1 MKRNPREHSPSFVAL
16 PFQCLLLRPVF
27 SKNKSVTNVC
37 GINVKYTRK
46 HTRTGTLRSWLQ
58 GLCHASWFAPAGGA
72 GTIWLIQPSALCLVS
87 FSAAVKV
94 CLRSTHF
101 THYFLHNFVIKTKQ
115 KKRAGTALSPKERTN
130 SLSFFPHIQEASRIS
145 SYCKSDAHLELASH
159 SPDGEHLPGERA
171 EALCPHWATDDTA
184 I

>member
-1 MKRNPREHSPSFVAL
+1 MKRSPQEHSPSFVVL
-16 PFQCLLLRPVF
+16 PFQRLLLRTVF
-27 SKNKSVTNVC
+27 SKNKSMTNVC

-58 GLCHASWFAPAGGA
+58 GLCHASWFAPTGGA

-94 CLRSTHF
+94 CLCSTHF

-115 KKRAGTALSPKERTN
+115 KKSWNSSFPKGEN
-130 SLSFFPHIQEASRIS
+130 QLSFLLPAYSGSIQNIVVLSV
-145 SYCKSDAHLELASH
+145 
-159 SPDGEHLPGERA
+159 
-171 EALCPHWATDDTA
+171 
-184 I
+184 